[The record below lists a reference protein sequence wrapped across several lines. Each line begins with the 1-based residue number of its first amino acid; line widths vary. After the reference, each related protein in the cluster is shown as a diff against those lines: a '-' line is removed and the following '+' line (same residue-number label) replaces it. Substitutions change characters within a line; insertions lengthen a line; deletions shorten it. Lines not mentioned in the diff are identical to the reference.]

1 MDPNQDVAGR
11 QLAPRRRPRP
21 ETDEE
26 IDKCTWSM
34 CDINKKVKAEQKYRD
49 SATKEIGAGGASRN
63 VLLRTDLK
71 KKKVIFK

>member
-1 MDPNQDVAGR
+1 
-11 QLAPRRRPRP
+11 
-21 ETDEE
+21 
-26 IDKCTWSM
+26 M

-71 KKKVIFK
+71 KKKDIFK